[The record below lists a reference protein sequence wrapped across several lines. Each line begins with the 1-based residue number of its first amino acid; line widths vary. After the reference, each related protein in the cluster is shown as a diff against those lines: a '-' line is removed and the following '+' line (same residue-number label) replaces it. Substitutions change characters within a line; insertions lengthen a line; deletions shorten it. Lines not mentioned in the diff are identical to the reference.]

1 MVIKKTN
8 KISQKDINLLL
19 KKLIIIIRKISNSC
33 GNKKKYITK
42 GGGGIIN
49 YLKGIEEKDLLR
61 ELNSFND
68 VELKKTIQYF
78 SGITNNSFENLK
90 LSNFI
95 TPDNINPY
103 KKGNLNSGDN
113 IQYNKT
119 NDQNLEDY
127 IKSNNTTIY
136 SKIISDD
143 KQIYLKGP
151 VKQNGDGFLLFYLD
165 DTNEIKYIYCT
176 LKYSQTI
183 FNIVYNYYN
192 LNKDIYKRL
201 KDSGEYVMTNKDK
214 NIILKYKDFVN
225 IKDKDKDKDAIISYL
240 EYIDYIEKLL
250 FNNEKKSSEKL
261 QFNIVYLKK
270 LQEKG
275 GKIDYEILKHATIY
289 NIGFLLKSLKDILV
303 EQ

>member
-33 GNKKKYITK
+33 GNKNKKITK

-49 YLKGIEEKDLLR
+49 YLKGKEEKDLLR

-68 VELKKTIQYF
+68 VELKNTIQYF
-78 SGITNNSFENLK
+78 SGIANNSFENLK

-103 KKGNLNSGDN
+103 KKGNLNSGEN

-119 NDQNLEDY
+119 NNQKFEDY
-127 IKSNNTTIY
+127 IKKENTTIY
-136 SKIISDD
+136 SNIISND
-143 KQIYLKGP
+143 KQIYHIPISNDG
-151 VKQNGDGFLLFYLD
+151 NGFLLFYLD

-183 FNIVYNYYN
+183 INIVYNYYN
-192 LNKDIYKRL
+192 LNKDIYKLL

-214 NIILKYKDFVN
+214 NIILKYKDIVN
-225 IKDKDKDKDAIISYL
+225 IKDKDKDAIISYL

-250 FNNEKKSSEKL
+250 FNNEKKSSEKN

-270 LQEKG
+270 MQEKG